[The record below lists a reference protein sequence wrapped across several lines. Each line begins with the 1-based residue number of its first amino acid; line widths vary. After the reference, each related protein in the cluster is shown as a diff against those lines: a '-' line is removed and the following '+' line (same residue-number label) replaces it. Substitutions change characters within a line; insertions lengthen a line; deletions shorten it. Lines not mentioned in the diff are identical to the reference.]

1 MHQLFDFSRCKCCT
15 ALVLGSVYP
24 FFICSYISFYIDQLN
39 VCVHASDLHNRNQ
52 VLMKPVL
59 VINLE
64 VKDNHEEAAI
74 GGRLALQLCQE
85 VYLRAT
91 QNFNILENRFM
102 DGTKYACLSAPL
114 TVNVVLYADR
124 GY

>member
-1 MHQLFDFSRCKCCT
+1 
-15 ALVLGSVYP
+15 
-24 FFICSYISFYIDQLN
+24 
-39 VCVHASDLHNRNQ
+39 
-52 VLMKPVL
+52 MKPVL

-91 QNFNILENRFM
+91 HNFNILENQFM
-102 DGTKYACLSAPL
+102 DGTKYACLQSKVFGSWGFGS
-114 TVNVVLYADR
+114 THR
-124 GY
+124 